1 MAAAHFVAQRELG
14 FLGDGFGEL
23 EVLEEVQA
31 SLQVLG
37 AQIVLQESDGVG
49 DLEEALD

>member
-1 MAAAHFVAQRELG
+1 MG
-14 FLGDGFGEL
+14 FLGDGLGQL